1 MGMGRTDGTSEVRRG
16 PLRFAL
22 APVILLIALAL
33 ATATAYGASTRAEY
47 VAQTDPICQLALPS
61 FNQAFA
67 TFRKAVLKKKGG
79 KQALK
84 HPEVVTEQVRMP
96 ASRLYRSLG
105 NTYASTSLQIAA
117 VPPAPDDVERV
128 NAWLSLRA
136 AVAADLQAASRALKN
151 KHLHQ
156 FDRTLIQGDMD
167 TRAANASVGDF
178 GYQFCTLGNGL
189 AG

>member
-1 MGMGRTDGTSEVRRG
+1 VSGEGGTREERG
-16 PLRFAL
+16 PFAWQKSM
-22 APVILLIALAL
+22 AVAIAVVAM
-33 ATATAYGASTRAEY
+33 AVGSATAYGASTRAEY
-47 VAQTDPICQLALPS
+47 VAQVDPICQLAIPS
-61 FNQAFA
+61 YNQAFA

-84 HPEVVTEQVRMP
+84 HPEVVTEQVRLP
-96 ASRLYRSLG
+96 ASRLYLSLG
-105 NTYASTSLQIAA
+105 STYASTSLQIAA

-156 FDRTLIQGDMD
+156 FDRTLIQGDLD
-167 TRAANASVGDF
+167 IRAANASVGDF
-178 GYQFCTLGNGL
+178 GFQFCTLGNGL